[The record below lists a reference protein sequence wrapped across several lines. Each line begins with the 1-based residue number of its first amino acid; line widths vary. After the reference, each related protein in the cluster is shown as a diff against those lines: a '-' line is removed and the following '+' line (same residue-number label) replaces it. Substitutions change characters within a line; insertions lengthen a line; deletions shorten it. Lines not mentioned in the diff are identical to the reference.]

1 MKTST
6 FVVALACSVALV
18 TGCKTSP
25 ERFTKFPGGQSLAD
39 SQKMQNLNADPL
51 HGGPGALGQPAV
63 GTDVQGADIRDFDD
77 INGRDQDRSVF
88 KDQTV
93 YFEYDQSNVKSA
105 EAAKLDQ
112 VIAALKSRGTGY
124 DLLIEGHCDERG
136 TEEYNRSLGE
146 RRALALRELLMKSGL
161 EGQRVYTLTLGKDR
175 PAAIGHDE
183 ESMSKNRRGEFV
195 LVLPKKII
203 TTQNTQ

>member
-18 TGCKTSP
+18 TGCKTQ
-25 ERFTKFPGGQSLAD
+25 ERFTKLPGGQSLAD
-39 SQKMQNLNADPL
+39 SQKMQNLDAYPL
-51 HGGPGALGQPAV
+51 HGGAGTTGQSGVA
-63 GTDVQGADIRDFDD
+63 GTDVQGTDPLDFTGLD
-77 INGRDQDRSVF
+77 GRDQDRSVF

-93 YFEYDQSNVKSA
+93 YFAYDQSSVKSA
-105 EAAKLDQ
+105 EAAKLEQ

-146 RRALALRELLMKSGL
+146 RRAIALRELLMKSGL
-161 EGQRVYTLTLGKDR
+161 EGTRVYTLTLGKDR

-183 ESMSKNRRGEFV
+183 DSMSKNRRGEFV
-195 LVLPKKII
+195 LVLPKKLI